1 MNNYTNIIASLNEN
15 TLVNTIQDVPNTIE
29 SSVDLFIKDNG
40 FIDDFLQSNNGSE
53 EELKFKQKFVRE
65 LVLARRTGKLPFNLP
80 KDPLELASIVDEAAN
95 RIKTSHQVSVEELY
109 PEEAVNELID
119 RGAARLCTV
128 CDKLIDKH
136 TDTVVKVGMDIITKI
151 YPPAKVLE
159 PYVQVIAHSSK
170 PIIKATIHNGIN
182 QIANF
187 SKCAIIKSAVKIG
200 KTIQSK
206 IHSFL
211 HK

>member
-15 TLVNTIQDVPNTIE
+15 TLVNTIQDIPDTTESPIE
-29 SSVDLFIKDNG
+29 LFIKDNG
-40 FIDDFLQSNNGSE
+40 FIDDFLQSSNGSD
-53 EELKFKQKFVRE
+53 EELKFKQKFVRK
-65 LVLARRTGKLPFNLP
+65 LVIANRTGKLPFDLP
-80 KDPLELASIVDEAAN
+80 KDPLELVSIVDEAAN
-95 RIKTSHQVSVEELY
+95 RIKTSYQVSVEELY

-151 YPPAKVLE
+151 YPPAKAIE
-159 PYVQVIAHSSK
+159 PYVQVIVHNSK
-170 PIIKATIHNGIN
+170 PIIKAAVHNGIN
-182 QIANF
+182 QIAKF
-187 SKCAIIKSAVKIG
+187 SKSVIKKTAVKIG
-200 KTIQSK
+200 KTIKSK
-206 IHSFL
+206 VSSFL